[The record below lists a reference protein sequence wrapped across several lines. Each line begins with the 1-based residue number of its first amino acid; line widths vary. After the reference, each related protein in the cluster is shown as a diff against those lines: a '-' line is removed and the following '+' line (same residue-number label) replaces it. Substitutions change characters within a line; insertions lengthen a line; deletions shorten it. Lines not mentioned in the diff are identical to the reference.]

1 MTSKP
6 PKTNTEIVKEIQKD
20 NLVEDISRNIKVTPD
35 YYDDFVQET
44 YVILLEYDNKKLNEI
59 FEKKQIKYFIARICL
74 NNWNSKTS
82 PFYCKYKRPLSHLD
96 GNADLTKLSDK
107 I

>member
-1 MTSKP
+1 MT
-6 PKTNTEIVKEIQKD
+6 NQEIVYCLSYSG
-20 NLVEDISRNIKVTPD
+20 LVEDIARNIRVTSD

-44 YVILLEYDNKKLNEI
+44 YVTLLEYDNTKLNEI
-59 FEKKQIKYFIARICL
+59 FDKKQIKYFVVRIML
-74 NNWNSKTS
+74 NNWNSTTS

>member
-1 MTSKP
+1 MT
-6 PKTNTEIVKEIQKD
+6 NQEIVYSLSYSG
-20 NLVEDISRNIKVTPD
+20 LVEDIARNIRVTSD

-44 YVILLEYDNKKLNEI
+44 YVTLLEYDNTKLNEI
-59 FEKKQIKYFIARICL
+59 FDKKQIKYFVVRIML
-74 NNWNSKTS
+74 NNWNSTTS
-82 PFYCKYKRPLSHLD
+82 PFYCKYKRPLSHID

>member
-1 MTSKP
+1 MT
-6 PKTNTEIVKEIQKD
+6 NQEIVYSLSYSG
-20 NLVEDISRNIKVTPD
+20 LVEDIARNIRVTSD

-44 YVILLEYDNKKLNEI
+44 YVTLLEYDNTKLNEI
-59 FEKKQIKYFIARICL
+59 FDKKQIKYFVVRIML
-74 NNWNSKTS
+74 NNWNSTTS
-82 PFYCKYKRPLSHLD
+82 PFYCKYKRSLSHID

>member
-1 MTSKP
+1 MT
-6 PKTNTEIVKEIQKD
+6 NQEIVYCLSYSG
-20 NLVEDISRNIKVTPD
+20 LVEDIARNIKVTPD

-44 YVILLEYDNKKLNEI
+44 YVTLLEYDNTKLNEI
-59 FEKKQIKYFIARICL
+59 FDKKQIKYFVVRIML
-74 NNWNSKTS
+74 NNWNSTTS